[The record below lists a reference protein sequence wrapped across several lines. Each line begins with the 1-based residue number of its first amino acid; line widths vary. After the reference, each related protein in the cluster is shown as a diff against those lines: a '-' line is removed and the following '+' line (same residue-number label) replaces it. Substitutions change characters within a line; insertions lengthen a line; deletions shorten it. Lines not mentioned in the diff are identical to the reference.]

1 MARRGNPIVPESIE
15 APAPRRAERPRDPQG
30 LPMLTSGDVAPSLGI
45 TDPNNYKHAAYGEV
59 PHYVDTKSG
68 SLTPTSNNRVWF
80 SLKDIVE
87 HFAIKSGAHLPPEKR
102 SAEQL
107 AHGPRHQYWYNEH
120 QKALKTEQMN
130 REAGIN
136 NGDLY
141 NQPDPKNKDIHLRLV
156 YGVRRQVKE
165 GGQYG
170 DLEGAVKEPSSNIA
184 NPVKH
189 GFMKPVGGES
199 AEVTDFSNPNRPR
212 RR

>member
-1 MARRGNPIVPESIE
+1 MTRRKNPIVPESIQE
-15 APAPRRAERPRDPQG
+15 PASRAASRPRDPQG

-80 SLKDIVE
+80 SLKDIAE

-107 AHGPRHQYWYNEH
+107 AHGPRHQYWHNEH

-136 NGDLY
+136 NGDLH
-141 NQPDPKNKDIHLRLV
+141 NQPDPKNRDIHLRLV
-156 YGVRRQVKE
+156 YGVRRYTE
-165 GGQYG
+165 TNPATG
-170 DLEGAVKEPSSNIA
+170 DLVGRIRGTDSDLA

-189 GFMKPVGGES
+189 GHMKPVGGDS